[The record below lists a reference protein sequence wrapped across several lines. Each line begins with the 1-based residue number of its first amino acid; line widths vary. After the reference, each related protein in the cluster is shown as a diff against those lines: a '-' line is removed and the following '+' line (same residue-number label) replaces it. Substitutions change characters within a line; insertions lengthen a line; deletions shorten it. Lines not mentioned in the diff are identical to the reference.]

1 MGRGRGK
8 YQTKRERMWYEQ
20 AGLCYWCG
28 DPMVWRDFGEHE
40 KMMRNDCTIEH
51 LDDRQSPHRG
61 LMPKAVRI
69 VLAHHQ
75 CNHERGILS
84 HGESQRVGPLSHF
97 YEFNPHTPSFITTA
111 LED

>member
-28 DPMVWRDFGEHE
+28 EPMVWREFGEHE
-40 KMMRNDCTIEH
+40 KMMPDDCTIEH
-51 LDDRQSPHRG
+51 LDDVHSPHRG
-61 LMPKAVRI
+61 FRPKSIRV

-75 CNHERGILS
+75 CNHERGLTT
-84 HGESQRVGPLSHF
+84 HREYLVVGKMSHF
-97 YEFNPHTPSFITTA
+97 YEFEPHTPSFITA
-111 LED
+111 PIED